1 MGRIRRPGLRIS
13 LAVPVARNVPVRLL
27 CVVALLCGVAVVAS
41 NAGVRAAT
49 TAEGVPRLKH
59 VFVIV
64 LENEDFDASW
74 GPKSPAHYLNSLV
87 PHGTF
92 ATRYYGVSHLSAD
105 NYIAMTSGQSPSPAF
120 NADCMSYA
128 SCYLTEKARPDAG
141 RNIGDQLDHAG
152 QSWAAW
158 MGSMA
163 ARCQHPALTD
173 PSDPYQK
180 GYATRHD
187 PFVYYPTLVDD
198 QARCAAHVRPYQQL
212 PPTLAAGGP
221 DVPAFNFIVPDTCDD
236 GHDAPCADG
245 RPGGLVSADAWL
257 NANVPL
263 ILNSPAYKD
272 RGALFIT
279 FDEAS
284 NSDTSGCCATGY
296 SQIGLDGGGR
306 IGLLMLSPFGRAGHA
321 TDAYYSHFS
330 LLRTVEDAFGINE
343 HLNTASADKEKPM
356 ADLFVKERP

>member
-1 MGRIRRPGLRIS
+1 MRIPLIVVSRPRLF
-13 LAVPVARNVPVRLL
+13 VRLL
-27 CVVALLCGVAVVAS
+27 SVVALLAS
-41 NAGVRAAT
+41 VTALASRTGVRAAST
-49 TAEGVPRLKH
+49 SEGIPRLKH

-74 GPKSPAHYLNSLV
+74 GPASPAKYLNSLV

-92 ATRYYGVSHLSAD
+92 ATHYYGVSHLSAD
-105 NYIAMTSGQSPSPAF
+105 NYIAMTSGQSPAPTF
-120 NADCMSYA
+120 NADCINWS
-128 SCYLTEKARPDAG
+128 SCYLTEKARLDGG
-141 RNIGDQLDHAG
+141 RNIGDQLDEAG

-158 MGSMA
+158 MGGMKA
-163 ARCQHPALTD
+163 PCQHPALTD
-173 PSDPYQK
+173 PSDPDQK

-198 QARCAAHVRPYQQL
+198 QPRCEAHVRPYQQL
-212 PPTLAAGGP
+212 TPMLAKGGP

-257 NANVPL
+257 KANVPL

-284 NSDTSGCCATGY
+284 NSDMSGCCVTGY
-296 SQIGLDGGGR
+296 SRMGLDGGGL
-306 IGLLMLSPFGRAGHA
+306 IGLLMLSPLGRAGHA

-343 HLNTASADKEKPM
+343 HLNSAYADKVSPM
-356 ADLFVKERP
+356 AELFSKEGS

>member
-1 MGRIRRPGLRIS
+1 MPS
-13 LAVPVARNVPVRLL
+13 VARVVPRLL
-27 CVVALLCGVAVVAS
+27 SVVAVLFGVAVGA
-41 NAGVRAAT
+41 ATTGVRAAST
-49 TAEGVPRLKH
+49 GEGIPRLKH

-92 ATRYYGVSHLSAD
+92 ATHYYGVSHLSAD
-105 NYIAMTSGQSPSPAF
+105 NYIAMTSGQTPTPPF
-120 NADCMSYA
+120 NADCPNWGACYA
-128 SCYLTEKARPDAG
+128 SEKARIDAG
-141 RNIGDQLDHAG
+141 RNIGDQLDGVG
-152 QSWAAW
+152 QSWAGW
-158 MGSMA
+158 MGGMSK
-163 ARCQHPALTD
+163 RCQHPAMTD
-173 PSDPYQK
+173 ASDPYQK

-198 QARCAAHVRPYQQL
+198 GYRCEAHVRPYQQL
-212 PPTLAAGGP
+212 PPMLARGGT
-221 DVPAFNFIVPDTCDD
+221 DVPAFNLIVPDTCDD

-257 NANVPL
+257 RTNVPL
-263 ILNSPAYKD
+263 ILSSSAYKD

-284 NSDTSGCCATGY
+284 NSDMSGCCATGY
-296 SQIGLDGGGR
+296 SQRGFDGGGR
-306 IGLLMLSPFGRAGHA
+306 IGLLMLSPLGRAGHA
-321 TDAYYSHFS
+321 SDAYYSHLS

-343 HLNTASADKEKPM
+343 HLNSASADKEKAM
-356 ADLFVKERP
+356 ADLFGKER